1 MPSLSVL
8 IKPASS
14 LCNLRCQYCFY
25 ANVSDLRQVRS
36 YGIMSEATAHS
47 VIDRALAELKSGD
60 LHIAF
65 QGGEPTLA
73 GLPFFRDF
81 VRYATEHAGKNI
93 RIHYS
98 IQTNGMV
105 IDADWAGFLA
115 EHHFLVGL
123 SLDGEEFWQNECR
136 KAPGGVGSYGRVME
150 AAAHLRSAGA
160 EFNIL
165 TVLTARSAAHPRALW
180 NFYRKNRFNY
190 VQIIPCLA
198 PLEDPQAKEFYTLT
212 PRAYGAFLKQFFAI
226 WTKELYAG
234 NYISVRLFDNL
245 VRMAM
250 GERPEQCG
258 LMGNCAPQFVIEA
271 DGGVYPC
278 DFYVLDEYRCGNI
291 MEQSLGEIYRSE
303 TMRRFLLEGSRPLPQ
318 CRSCPAFRI
327 CGGGCR
333 RYRSLYFSEK
343 GYCPH
348 RDFLESCFD
357 ELCKVAQFVRSRT

>member
-1 MPSLSVL
+1 MPSLSIL

-36 YGIMSEATAHS
+36 YGIMSEVTAHT
-47 VIDRALAELKSGD
+47 VIDRALSELKSGD

-73 GLPFFRDF
+73 GLPFFHDF
-81 VRYATEHAGKNI
+81 VAYAKERACDRV

-105 IDADWAGFLA
+105 IDEEWADFLA
-115 EHHFLVGL
+115 GHRFLVGL
-123 SLDGEEFWQNECR
+123 SLDGEEFRQNECR
-136 KAPGGVGSYGRVME
+136 KAPGGVGSYERVME
-150 AAAHLRSAGA
+150 AATLLRGAGA

-165 TVLTARSAAHPRALW
+165 TVLTSRSAAHPRALW
-180 NFYRKNRFNY
+180 NFYCKNHFHF

-198 PLEDPQAKEFYTLT
+198 PLENPRESDFYTLT
-212 PRAYGAFLKQFFAI
+212 SQAYGAFLKQFFAI
-226 WTKELYAG
+226 WSKELYAG
-234 NYISVRLFDNL
+234 NYVSVRLFDNF

-258 LMGNCAPQFVIEA
+258 LTGACSPQFVIEA

-278 DFYVLDEYRCGNI
+278 DFYVLDEYRCGSVN
-291 MEQSLGEIYRSE
+291 EQSFGEIYRSE
-303 TMRRFLLEGSRPLPQ
+303 TMQRFLTEGSRPMPQ

-333 RYRSLYFSEK
+333 RYRSLYFLEK

-348 RDFLESCFD
+348 RDFLESCWGD
-357 ELCKVAQFVRSRT
+357 ICKVAQFVRSR

>member
-1 MPSLSVL
+1 MSSLSVL

-14 LCNLRCQYCFY
+14 LCNLRCKYCFY
-25 ANVSDLRQVRS
+25 ADVSDLRQVRS
-36 YGIMSEATAHS
+36 YGIMSEATAHT
-47 VIDRALAELKSGD
+47 VIDRALEALPSGD

-65 QGGEPTLA
+65 QGGEPTLV

-81 VRYATEHAGKNI
+81 ATYAETHAADAV

-105 IDADWAGFLA
+105 IDQEWAKFLA
-115 EHHFLVGL
+115 EYRFLVGL
-123 SLDGEEFWQNECR
+123 SLDGEEFWHNECR
-136 KAPGGVGSYGRVME
+136 KAPGDVGSYARAME
-150 AAAHLRSAGA
+150 AAFLLREAGVD
-160 EFNIL
+160 FNIL

-180 NFYRKNRFNY
+180 SFYRKNRFDF

-198 PLEDPQAKEFYTLT
+198 PLEDPRENHFYSLT
-212 PRAYGAFLKQFFAI
+212 PRVYGTFLKQFFAI
-226 WTKELYAG
+226 WAKELYAG
-234 NYISVRLFDNL
+234 NYISVRLFDNF

-258 LMGNCAPQFVIEA
+258 LTGACSPQFIIEA

-278 DFYVLDEYRCGNI
+278 DFYVLDEYRCGSVN
-291 MEQSLGEIYRSE
+291 EQSFSEIYRSE
-303 TMRRFLLEGSRPLPQ
+303 SMRRFLLEGSRPLPH

-333 RYRSLYFSEK
+333 RYRSLFFLDR

-348 RDFLESCFD
+348 RDFLETCHD
-357 ELCKVAQFVRSRT
+357 EISKVARFVRERR

>member
-25 ANVSDLRQVRS
+25 ADVSDLRQVRS
-36 YGIMSEATAHS
+36 YGIMSEATAHT
-47 VIDRALAELKSGD
+47 VIDRALEALPSGD
-60 LHIAF
+60 LQIAF

-81 VRYATEHAGKNI
+81 VAYAEERTPPTVRI
-93 RIHYS
+93 RYS

-105 IDADWAGFLA
+105 IDGEWARFLA
-115 EHHFLVGL
+115 EYHFLVGL
-123 SLDGEEFWQNECR
+123 SLDGEEYWQDECR
-136 KAPGGVGSYGRVME
+136 KAPGGGGSYARVLE
-150 AAAHLRSAGA
+150 AVSHLREAGA
-160 EFNIL
+160 DFNIL

-180 NFYRKNRFNY
+180 NFYRKNRFDF

-198 PLEDPQAKEFYTLT
+198 PLENPRENDYYTLT
-212 PRAYGAFLKQFFAI
+212 PQAYGSFLKQFFAI
-226 WTKELYAG
+226 WAKELYAG
-234 NYISVRLFDNL
+234 NYISVRLFDNF

-250 GERPEQCG
+250 GEHPEQCG
-258 LMGNCAPQFVIEA
+258 LAGVCSPQFVIEA

-278 DFYVLDEYRCGNI
+278 DFYVLDEYRCGSVN
-291 MEQSLGEIYRSE
+291 EHSFSELYRAE
-303 TMRRFLLEGSRPLPQ
+303 PMQRFLTEGARRLPQ
-318 CRSCPAFRI
+318 CRSCPAFRV

-333 RYRSLYFSEK
+333 RYRSLYFLEK

-348 RDFLESCFD
+348 RDFLESCRD
-357 ELCKVAQFVRSRT
+357 EICKVARFVQERN